1 MRPHHRN
8 IASLSLLLAA
18 ACGSPPP
25 AESPAPAAA
34 PAPPAAVAADPGEPL
49 ERIAFGSCS
58 DEDVAQ
64 PLWAPILENDP
75 QLWVWL
81 GDNIYAD
88 TEDMGVMWAKYEMQ
102 LADPGYSALRAR
114 VPIVGTWDDHD
125 YGANNGGKEYPRR
138 AESQQ
143 LLLDFLGVPDDSPR
157 RQREGVYSAETYGPE
172 GKRVKVILLD
182 VRYHRDPR
190 GSGGTMLGEEQWRWL
205 ERELRDSDAAIHVIG
220 SGIQVLPVDHRYE
233 KWENFPAERERLLTL
248 IAETGAP
255 GVVLLS
261 GDRHIAEIMRI
272 EDARIGYPVYEV
284 TASGM
289 THSWE
294 DADEPNR
301 YRLGELMTELNFG
314 MLEIDWDAAPAV
326 LRLQVRDRD
335 NEVRLEEV
343 VALSEITPATA
354 NGRGR

>member
-1 MRPHHRN
+1 MRTHHRS
-8 IASLSLLLAA
+8 IAPLLLLIAGG
-18 ACGSPPP
+18 CGSTPPGD
-25 AESPAPAAA
+25 A
-34 PAPPAAVAADPGEPL
+34 PAPSVGPDLPAVVAVDRDQPL

-58 DEDVAQ
+58 DEDVEQ
-64 PLWAPILENDP
+64 PLWAPILHSDP

-88 TEDMGVMWAKYEMQ
+88 TEDMELMWAKYEMQ
-102 LADPGYSALRAR
+102 LADAGYSALRAR
-114 VPIVGTWDDHD
+114 IPVIGTWDDHD
-125 YGANNGGKEYPRR
+125 YGANNAGREYPRR

-143 LLLDFLGVPDDSPR
+143 LLLDFLGVPANSPR
-157 RQREGVYSAETYGPE
+157 RRREGVYSSETYGPE

-182 VRYHRDPR
+182 VRYHRDQR
-190 GSGGTMLGEEQWRWL
+190 GSNGEMLGEEQWRWL
-205 ERELRDSDAAIHVIG
+205 EHELRGSDAAVHLIG
-220 SGIQVLPVDHRYE
+220 SGIQVLPVDHPYE

-255 GVVLLS
+255 GVILLS

-294 DADEPNR
+294 SADEENR

-314 MLEIDWDAAPAV
+314 MVEIDWDAAPAV
-326 LRLQVRDRD
+326 LRLQIRDRD
-335 NEVRLEEV
+335 DRVRLEEV
-343 VALSEITPATA
+343 VALGDIAPGPRD
-354 NGRGR
+354 GRGR